1 MRAIDEGALPV
12 TVYALGLVIPCLGPP
27 QEHLAILRPD
37 LEAEESYVYRLP
49 PVRGA
54 GTSEAVLAAIR
65 SRCGVCSRMA
75 MDLCCEHQAMSSRCD
90 LSLSHTLSNA
100 PLLREG
106 SDAKQA

>member
-1 MRAIDEGALPV
+1 MQAIDDKVTLPV
-12 TVYALGLVIPCLGPP
+12 IVYALGLVIPCLGPP

-75 MDLCCEHQAMSSRCD
+75 DRPML
-90 LSLSHTLSNA
+90 
-100 PLLREG
+100 
-106 SDAKQA
+106 